1 MNVTFDKIDNVNA
14 TLTVSIEES
23 DYQGKVTQELKKIG
37 QTHPIKG
44 FRPGH
49 VPTAMLKKL
58 FGKNVLVEVV
68 NKDVYDALVGYIED
82 NKVAILGEPLI
93 ANSNEINFDADKD
106 FKFIFELGLSPEI
119 NVTVDKSVNIPYYNI
134 TVDDEMVARQDA
146 QFAERF
152 GKQVPGDEV
161 DAKALVKGSMQ
172 ELNEDGSVK
181 EDGVK
186 VEKTIV
192 SPEYFRTED
201 QKALFMG
208 KKVGDHVVFNPS
220 ATCDGNIAEMASMLN
235 VDKDKADVKS
245 DFEMVIE
252 EIIVLKNAEHGQ
264 ELYDAVFGKDKVTSE
279 EEYLDNLKK
288 MISSQLVND
297 SNYRFSVDAEKVLT
311 EQAGDIQ
318 LPVEFLKKWLVRKED
333 SKFTADN
340 VDEEFEKMVPGLKW
354 QLVKEQVAK
363 QLAVKVDEADLKEA
377 AKVLAAQQFA
387 QYGLTNVPQ
396 DALERYANDM
406 MNNEDYRRN
415 LVERTVET
423 KVFDAIKNAVNLDN
437 KEVTTKEFEALFAE
451 K

>member
-1 MNVTFDKIDNVNA
+1 M
-14 TLTVSIEES
+14 
-23 DYQGKVTQELKKIG
+23 TQELKKIG

-106 FKFIFELGLSPEI
+106 FKFVFELGLSPEI

-264 ELYDAVFGKDKVTSE
+264 ELYDAVFGKDKVTDEAGFDAKIE
-279 EEYLDNLKK
+279 ERIAAEYQREADFRFMLDAKEYLLKK
-288 MISSQLVND
+288 TDIKVPEEFMKRWLFTINEGKFTMEQIEKEFPLFLKDFRWQLIRQYIMKEQKMEIKREDLLAEAKKIASYQFAMYGLND
-297 SNYRFSVDAEKVLT
+297 VPEEQLTSYAESLLANEQEGRRVYEKREEDMVLDYVKETVTLAEKSVT
-311 EQAGDIQ
+311 I
-318 LPVEFLKKWLVRKED
+318 
-333 SKFTADN
+333 
-340 VDEEFEKMVPGLKW
+340 EEL
-354 QLVKEQVAK
+354 Q
-363 QLAVKVDEADLKEA
+363 
-377 AKVLAAQQFA
+377 
-387 QYGLTNVPQ
+387 N
-396 DALERYANDM
+396 
-406 MNNEDYRRN
+406 MNN
-415 LVERTVET
+415 
-423 KVFDAIKNAVNLDN
+423 
-437 KEVTTKEFEALFAE
+437 
-451 K
+451 

>member
-1 MNVTFDKIDNVNA
+1 
-14 TLTVSIEES
+14 
-23 DYQGKVTQELKKIG
+23 
-37 QTHPIKG
+37 
-44 FRPGH
+44 
-49 VPTAMLKKL
+49 
-58 FGKNVLVEVV
+58 
-68 NKDVYDALVGYIED
+68 
-82 NKVAILGEPLI
+82 
-93 ANSNEINFDADKD
+93 
-106 FKFIFELGLSPEI
+106 
-119 NVTVDKSVNIPYYNI
+119 
-134 TVDDEMVARQDA
+134 MVARQDA

-208 KKVGDHVVFNPS
+208 KKVGDYVVFNPS

-363 QLAVKVDEADLKEA
+363 QLDVKVDEADLKEA

-415 LVERTVET
+415 LVERTVEN

>member
-14 TLTVSIEES
+14 TLTVSIEEN

-37 QTHPIKG
+37 QTYPIKG

-49 VPTAMLKKL
+49 VPTSMLKKL

-68 NKDVYDALVGYIED
+68 NKDVYDALVGYIKD

-106 FKFIFELGLSPEI
+106 FKFVFELGLAPEI
-119 NVTVDKSVNIPYYNI
+119 NITVDKSVNIPYYNI
-134 TVDDEMVARQDA
+134 LVDDEMVARQDA
-146 QFAERF
+146 QFTERF

-172 ELNEDGSVK
+172 ELNEDSSVK

-220 ATCDGNIAEMASMLN
+220 ATCDGNIAEMSSMLN
-235 VDKDKADVKS
+235 VDKDKADIKS
-245 DFEMVIE
+245 NFEMVIE

-311 EQAGDIQ
+311 EQAGVIQ

-333 SKFTADN
+333 SKFTAEN

-363 QLAVKVDEADLKEA
+363 HLDVKVDEADLKEA

-406 MNNEDYRRN
+406 MNNEEYRRN

-423 KVFDAIKNAVNLDN
+423 KVFDAIKNAVNLEN
-437 KEVTTKEFEALFAE
+437 KEVTTKEFEDLFAD